1 MAIFI
6 ANESDWAVNEDA
18 LVALARHVLE
28 QMGVDPLAELS
39 VLLVDVGAMER
50 LHVRWMGEPG
60 PTDVLAFPMDELD
73 DARGREDSDPAPAL
87 LGDVVICPEVA
98 AAQATSVGHSLDD
111 EMQMLCTHGVLHLL
125 GYDHAEPAEEQE
137 MFGQQAK
144 LLASWSAA
152 RGAGTSA

>member
-1 MAIFI
+1 VAIFI

-50 LHVRWMGEPG
+50 LHMRWMGEPG